1 MKRFEWRLQRVL
13 DLKEKTE
20 KVKKAE
26 LLKLAEEIAAAR
38 VHLMNEQRK
47 QREQMAAITQERA
60 EQRVA
65 RQASFLTFSAFDDE
79 RIAAQ
84 RDQIRQL
91 EDVQKTK
98 TQELIELRR
107 AKEGLEKLRAEAK
120 ETYMAEQERVAQRE
134 MDEHASMAFAR
145 QKHKKENQHGVKR

>member
-26 LLKLAEEIAAAR
+26 LLKLAEEIAEAKVR
-38 VHLMNEQRK
+38 LMSEQSK

-60 EQRVA
+60 EQRISK
-65 RQASFLTFSAFDDE
+65 QAAFLTFSAFDDE

-84 RDQIRQL
+84 LNHIRQL
-91 EDVQKTK
+91 EDVQETK
-98 TQELIELRR
+98 TRELIELRQ

-120 ETYMAEQERVAQRE
+120 ETYMAEQERAAQRE
-134 MDEHASMAFAR
+134 MDEHANLAFAR
-145 QKHKKENQHGVKR
+145 EKYQKKTSMG

>member
-26 LLKLAEEIAAAR
+26 LLKLAEEIAEAKVR
-38 VHLMNEQRK
+38 LMSEQRK

-60 EQRVA
+60 EQRISKQSA
-65 RQASFLTFSAFDDE
+65 FLTFYAFDDE

-84 RDQIRQL
+84 LNHIRQL
-91 EDVQKTK
+91 EDVQETK
-98 TQELIELRR
+98 TRELIELRQ

-120 ETYMAEQERVAQRE
+120 ETYMAEQERAAQRE
-134 MDEHASMAFAR
+134 MDEHANLAFAR
-145 QKHKKENQHGVKR
+145 EKYQKKTSMG

>member
-26 LLKLAEEIAAAR
+26 LLKLAEEIAEAKVR
-38 VHLMNEQRK
+38 LMSEQRK

-60 EQRVA
+60 EQRISK
-65 RQASFLTFSAFDDE
+65 QAAFLTFSAFDDE

-84 RDQIRQL
+84 LNHIRQL
-91 EDVQKTK
+91 EDVQETK
-98 TQELIELRR
+98 TRELIELRQ

-120 ETYMAEQERVAQRE
+120 ETYMAEQERAAQRE
-134 MDEHASMAFAR
+134 MDEHANLAFAR
-145 QKHKKENQHGVKR
+145 EKYQKKTSMG